1 MIVLSLAPLLLVLQ
15 LKRNHW
21 LRKQRIAEETAK
33 VVEEAA
39 DKPTGN
45 VEAAA
50 DKMMPEL
57 KDDLSSSEQ
66 SVPGQMTEDNCSLLI
81 RIIR

>member
-66 SVPGQMTEDNCSLLI
+66 SVPGLMTEDNCSLLI

>member
-1 MIVLSLAPLLLVLQ
+1 M
-15 LKRNHW
+15 
-21 LRKQRIAEETAK
+21 QRIAEETAK

-66 SVPGQMTEDNCSLLI
+66 SVPGLMTEDNCSLLI